1 MRPLFDP
8 HSLAIVG
15 ASSDPAKW
23 GYALSRNALKG
34 AHRRAVFLVN
44 RRGEEILG
52 QPSYRSLAELPQAP
66 ELVAIVVRPAGFE
79 AALDDALS
87 AGARAIVAI
96 TSGLGEKDSAGLAL
110 QRAAADRVRA
120 AGAVLVGP
128 NCLGIADTGTELDL
142 TWDPFRPGPVGLV
155 SQSGNLGL
163 ELAQLGYDAGL
174 GFSRFVSV
182 GNQADVDAAECV
194 QSLIEHERT
203 RAIAV
208 YVEDFGDGRAFA
220 SIASSAAAA
229 GKPVVLLTV
238 GASRASVR
246 VAKSHTGALVSDSI
260 AVDAAC
266 KASGMY
272 RVETPQQMMDLLQ
285 VLLAPHQPGGRRV
298 GIAGD
303 GGGHVAIA
311 ADRLIARGLLV
322 EGFSDR
328 LAASLASILPPTAST
343 GNPVDIAGGG
353 EEDVFNFDRVVRLMA
368 HSGEADALVLT
379 GYFGGYSEQSADYR
393 RIELEV
399 ASAMAHS
406 AHDAGCFLMVHTM
419 YPTSPTSHQL
429 RQDGVP
435 VYGDIDA
442 AARALGRRAE
452 RIADPPLGV
461 PDIPP
466 ATRAPAP
473 VPTDYFGA
481 REFLAAAGVPFA
493 QARPAESEE
502 AAIAAASAIGYPV
515 VLKALGAAHKSEAGG
530 VRVALASE
538 EKLRDAFREMQ
549 SRLTATRFSVEREA
563 PLAMGLELLIGVKRD
578 RSFGPVALVGM
589 GGIHAEIFRDLAVA
603 LAPVGVEQGVRLIR
617 SLRGAVLLLGDRG
630 RRRLDVEAAARAL
643 SAISHLAAA
652 RPEIAEIEINPLL
665 VLERGVLGLD
675 ARVVRQS
682 ADP

>member
-1 MRPLFDP
+1 M
-8 HSLAIVG
+8 AILG
-15 ASSDPAKW
+15 ASGDPTKW
-23 GYALSRNALKG
+23 GYTLARNALKG
-34 AHRRAVFLVN
+34 AHRRSVFLVN

-52 QPSYRSLAELPQAP
+52 QPSYRSLAELPQPP

-79 AALDDALS
+79 AALDDALR

-96 TSGLGEKDSAGLAL
+96 TSGIGERDSAGLAL

-128 NCLGIADTGTELDL
+128 NCLGIADTGTLLDL
-142 TWDPFRPGPVGLV
+142 TWDNFRPGPVGLI

-182 GNQADVDAAECV
+182 GNQADLDAAECV
-194 QSLIEHERT
+194 QALIEHEPT
-203 RAIAV
+203 HAIAV

-220 SIASSAAAA
+220 SIAQAAAAA

-238 GASRASVR
+238 GASHASVR
-246 VAKSHTGALVSDSI
+246 VAHSHTGALVSDST

-266 KASGMY
+266 RAGGMY
-272 RVETPQQMMDLLQ
+272 RVETPHQMMDLLQ

-328 LAASLASILPPTAST
+328 LAASLAGILPPTAST

-353 EEDVFNFDRVVRLMA
+353 EEDVFNFERVVRLMA
-368 HSGEADALVLT
+368 QSGEADALVLT
-379 GYFGGYSEQSADYR
+379 GYFGGYSEQSEDYR
-393 RIELEV
+393 RLELEV
-399 ASAMAHS
+399 AGAMART
-406 AHDAGCFLMVHTM
+406 ARDAGRFLMVHTM
-419 YPTSPTSHQL
+419 YPASPTSDQL
-429 RQDGVP
+429 RHEGVP

-442 AARALGRRAE
+442 AALALGRLAE
-452 RIADPPLGV
+452 RVAHPPLGV
-461 PDIPP
+461 PEIPP
-466 ATRAPAP
+466 ATHTPAP

-481 REFLAAAGVPFA
+481 RQFLAAAGVSFA
-493 QARPAESEE
+493 EARPAESEE

-515 VLKALGAAHKSEAGG
+515 VLKALGAPHKSDAGG
-530 VRVALASE
+530 VRAALASE
-538 EKLRDAFREMQ
+538 GQLRDAFREMQ
-549 SRLTATRFSVEREA
+549 ARLNATRFSVEKEA

-589 GGIHAEIFRDLAVA
+589 GGIHAELFHDLAVA
-603 LAPVGVEQGVRLIR
+603 LAPVSVEQGVALIM
-617 SLRGAVLLLGDRG
+617 SLRGAALLLGHRSG
-630 RRRLDVEAAARAL
+630 RRLDVEAAAGAL
-643 SAISHLAAA
+643 STLSQLAATQL
-652 RPEIAEIEINPLL
+652 EIAEIEINPLL

-675 ARVVRQS
+675 VRLVRQS